1 MAFIMA
7 VLPGMSIEAMDAMDV
22 QDLLRWQER
31 AAAIDHARHGKG

>member
-22 QDLLRWQER
+22 QELLRWQSH
-31 AAAIDHARHGKG
+31 AAEIDRARHGRA